1 MVTDDASLCEHV
13 KGSFVCTDEQ
23 SVASL
28 EKLFDTL
35 GGECYRVSES
45 LALLTEV
52 GEIWIGESQPT
63 QTPTV
68 GPA

>member
-1 MVTDDASLCEHV
+1 MVTDDAALCEHV
-13 KGSFVCTDEQ
+13 KGSFVYTDEQ

-52 GEIWIGESQPT
+52 EEIWIGESQPT
-63 QTPTV
+63 QTPTA